1 MVSKLST
8 LVPAVGAFLLA
19 CPALSQSVVRVADL
33 DFAAPEPDLD
43 RVIWLNTRVGPS
55 LVPRVA
61 VEGVPALL
69 GLPEG
74 INGIN
79 HGALL
84 DVDVALRGELP
95 DGPLRGTFFLSDPD
109 GSAWPRTRFVIHP
122 SDVEVDA
129 GRHRAAIAAHYDMLA
144 GTDLPGAPWFRRQA
158 MANGPIS
165 PARASGGCA
174 PTTSG
179 RRLRRSSPAAA
190 PWPRTSAS
198 TT

>member
-8 LVPAVGAFLLA
+8 LAPAVGAFLLA

-69 GLPEG
+69 GSPEG
-74 INGIN
+74 ISGIN

-95 DGPLRGTFFLSDPD
+95 DGRCAGRSSFRIPTG
-109 GSAWPRTRFVIHP
+109 GAWPRTP
-122 SDVEVDA
+122 S
-129 GRHRAAIAAHYDMLA
+129 
-144 GTDLPGAPWFRRQA
+144 
-158 MANGPIS
+158 
-165 PARASGGCA
+165 
-174 PTTSG
+174 
-179 RRLRRSSPAAA
+179 
-190 PWPRTSAS
+190 
-198 TT
+198 